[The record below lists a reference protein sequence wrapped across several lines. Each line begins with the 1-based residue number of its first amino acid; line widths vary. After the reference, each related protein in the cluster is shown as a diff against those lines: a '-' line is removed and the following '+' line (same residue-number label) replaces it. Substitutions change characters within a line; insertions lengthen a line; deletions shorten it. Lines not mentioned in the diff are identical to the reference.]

1 MTFRQHMR
9 QQTVS
14 TLGQLTDGPAS
25 AVYAVTFRV
34 DSVDQD
40 PRFPYLAVGCPT
52 EDEPARLL
60 ARPDAPDPWEARWH
74 YACFPPSGL
83 EGIRILGNDAEHDPH
98 GAALHRREAEADGLW
113 YEDDAPPDQVQDER
127 GALLDTRF
135 RELCVE
141 PARLLHTEGDLVR
154 ALGRPVPVLLYDMFA
169 PEAMFTLARA
179 ANPPGPVADF
189 LAGD

>member
-1 MTFRQHMR
+1 M
-9 QQTVS
+9 
-14 TLGQLTDGPAS
+14 
-25 AVYAVTFRV
+25 
-34 DSVDQD
+34 
-40 PRFPYLAVGCPT
+40 
-52 EDEPARLL
+52 
-60 ARPDAPDPWEARWH
+60 
-74 YACFPPSGL
+74 
-83 EGIRILGNDAEHDPH
+83 
-98 GAALHRREAEADGLW
+98 
-113 YEDDAPPDQVQDER
+113 QDER